1 MSTTHSY
8 AVTPDVWDAIVPEA
22 RATDARESRVTAWVV
37 IAAVVLVGASF
48 LATRAGLFG
57 PRLDVESIGSES
69 DIATH
74 SGRITLEV
82 HNTGRPA
89 TRVTGA
95 QIASLLGSK
104 AKVTAVHLTPEAL
117 AGGDTGTLEI
127 GYAMADCEAY
137 RSSYGDGAGPDP
149 GTSDALQVDATT
161 WWGGTRRIDLDDFG
175 SLGDLISGGCLPG

>member
-1 MSTTHSY
+1 MPTTDPY
-8 AVTPDVWDAIVPEA
+8 AVPPAVWEAIVPEA

-37 IAAVVLVGASF
+37 IAAVLLVGASF
-48 LATRAGLFG
+48 LGTRAGAFG
-57 PRLDVESIGSES
+57 PRVDVESAGSES
-69 DIATH
+69 DVATH

-89 TRVTGA
+89 TRITGA
-95 QIASLLGSK
+95 QITSLLGSTVR
-104 AKVTAVHLTPEAL
+104 VTAVHLTPETL

-127 GYAMADCEAY
+127 GYTMADCEAY
-137 RSSYGDGAGPDP
+137 RSSYGDVAGADL

-161 WWGGTRRIDLDDFG
+161 WWGGTRPIDLDDFG